1 MHDGGLRIRSI
12 TWATIAQSQW
22 HALRRQKLV
31 ADAVVC
37 QECASFFCDTHFS
50 MPLSYFLR
58 FYQVILHQGFCKEI
72 IDRSIYMIKRLHN
85 LGANLLDPESVKDVL
100 AKQEN
105 WRDSY
110 KMLLMY
116 AYESFL
122 EMIGLSWKKPRYKQE
137 EIIPFIPIEE
147 ELDQLIAGCG
157 KTVGTFLQGLKD
169 TGADSGEM
177 AKVRWIDV
185 NKEAATVNISPVKN
199 HDARVLNVSDEFLRR
214 LGTLPRASE
223 YIFHYQGV
231 RTSFDH
237 AKRNMTRKLNNPRL
251 LAISFTTF
259 RHWKGTM
266 EYHKT
271 HDILHVKSLLGHKNI
286 QNTMVYINLE
296 KTVFTS
302 RNDEFHVRVAGTVD
316 EACKLIE
323 VGFGYV
329 TGEYHDGGKIFRKRK

>member
-1 MHDGGLRIRSI
+1 
-12 TWATIAQSQW
+12 
-22 HALRRQKLV
+22 
-31 ADAVVC
+31 
-37 QECASFFCDTHFS
+37 
-50 MPLSYFLR
+50 
-58 FYQVILHQGFCKEI
+58 
-72 IDRSIYMIKRLHN
+72 MIKRLHN